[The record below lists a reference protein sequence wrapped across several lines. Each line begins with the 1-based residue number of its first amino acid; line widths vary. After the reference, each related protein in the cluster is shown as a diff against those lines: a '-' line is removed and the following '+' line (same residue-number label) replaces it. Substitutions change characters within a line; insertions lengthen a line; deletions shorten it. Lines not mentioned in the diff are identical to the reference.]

1 MPPSSS
7 LESTKRPEGVP
18 ARILAVRAV
27 GVPSSLN
34 SRVRF
39 WLETMKPG
47 AMALQRMPVPAK
59 WVASHW
65 VKLEIAALA
74 PE

>member
-1 MPPSSS
+1 M
-7 LESTKRPEGVP
+7 GVP
-18 ARILAVRAV
+18 LRILAERAV

-34 SRVRF
+34 SSLRF
-39 WLETMKPG
+39 WLDTRKPG

-65 VKLEIAALA
+65 VKLDTAALA